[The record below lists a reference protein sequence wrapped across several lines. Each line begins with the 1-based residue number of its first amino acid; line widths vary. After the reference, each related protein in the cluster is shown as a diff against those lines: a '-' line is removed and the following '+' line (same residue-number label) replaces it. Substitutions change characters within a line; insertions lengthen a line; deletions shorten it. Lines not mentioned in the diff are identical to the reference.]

1 MKKNFSFITGG
12 GGFLAYF
19 FAEALLEENKKLYL
33 VDIDI
38 KNFKKNKIKLE
49 KKFKTE
55 VKTDFMDVTKSKS
68 IKKFLKK
75 NKNIFFEN
83 LINNASKDYKVAK
96 KVASNFKDL
105 TQISEKNELWI
116 E

>member
-1 MKKNFSFITGG
+1 MKNNFSIITGG

-38 KNFKKNKIKLE
+38 KSLKKNKIKLE

-55 VKTDFMDVTKSKS
+55 VKTDFMDVTKSTS
-68 IKKFLKK
+68 IRIFFLK
-75 NKNIFFEN
+75 I
-83 LINNASKDYKVAK
+83 
-96 KVASNFKDL
+96 
-105 TQISEKNELWI
+105 
-116 E
+116 